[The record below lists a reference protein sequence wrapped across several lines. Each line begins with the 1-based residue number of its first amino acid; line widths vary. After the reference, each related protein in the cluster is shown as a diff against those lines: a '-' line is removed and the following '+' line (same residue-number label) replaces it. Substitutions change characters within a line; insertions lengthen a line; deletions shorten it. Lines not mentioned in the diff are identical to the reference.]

1 MKIRNGFVSNSS
13 SSSFIVIFPTEPKS
27 VDDVKNFLF
36 DKEDEMYCKDYTVD
50 QVAKTV
56 WGDICDQKKN
66 DYNIILKEFESGHLN
81 IDGAPEYSD
90 FSHITDFSQKV
101 KAYKKA
107 NRKFANKVMNKFFN
121 LRKLKLKEIA
131 KENIEESAY
140 IFSYADEDGSYGS
153 ALEHGDLFSKLKH
166 IRISKH

>member
-1 MKIRNGFVSNSS
+1 MKIRSGFVSNSS

-36 DKEDEMYCKDYTVD
+36 DKEDEIYCKDYTVD
-50 QVAKTV
+50 QVSKTV
-56 WGDICDQKKN
+56 WEDICDQTKN
-66 DYNIILKEFESGHLN
+66 DYNIILKEFGHIN

-107 NRKFANKVMNKFFN
+107 NRKFADKAMKEFFN

-131 KENIEESAY
+131 NEEISESAY

-153 ALEHGDLFSKLKH
+153 ALEHGELFNKLKH